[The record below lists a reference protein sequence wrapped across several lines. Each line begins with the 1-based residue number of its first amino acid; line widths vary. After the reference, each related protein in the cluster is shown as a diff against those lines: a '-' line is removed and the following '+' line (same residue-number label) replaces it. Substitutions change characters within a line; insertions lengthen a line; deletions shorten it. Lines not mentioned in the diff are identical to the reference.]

1 MIELPAIET
10 SNRGD
15 SWVFVDR
22 GLRSSAGTGR
32 AVSSRMT
39 TIDSAQLDKVTG
51 GDFGFGYQ
59 AGTAVTQ
66 GLLDAGM
73 PATACHQTGAP
84 ILDSLGFHS
93 TANGARKAVIDTC
106 ARAGVP
112 VK

>member
-1 MIELPAIET
+1 MLDLPVIAT
-10 SNRGD
+10 GNRGD
-15 SWVFVDR
+15 STTFADR
-22 GLRSSAGTGR
+22 GLRSDAGTGR
-32 AVSSRMT
+32 AVSSGMT
-39 TIDSAQLDKVTG
+39 TIDLAQLANVTG